1 MVALPQDRG
10 TPPRQGGWFY
20 RWRTAKIADPAFQ
33 EWAARFPLTRPFVRK
48 QAEALYD
55 LVAGFVYSQVLHA
68 FVELDIPRRLM
79 TRPRSADALAP
90 EIGLTPEATRRLLQA
105 AVAIG
110 LCRVRH
116 GKYRLSQMG
125 AALIGA
131 PGVIEMIR
139 HHPQFYQDVADPVAL
154 LRGEVDTN
162 LSKYWGYVGGA
173 QTHDMQEDIA
183 APYSALMAVSQA
195 MVAAETRAAY
205 PMDRHKVLLDIGG
218 GEGAFVSAM
227 LAYAPD
233 LRGIVFDLPAVAERA
248 TARLEREGLSRRAEA
263 TGGSFLTDPIPQG
276 ADLISLIR
284 VCYDHQDDVVRALL
298 RKIRKAL
305 PPGGRLLISEPMSG
319 GDRPTR
325 PGDAYFGFYTAAMST
340 GRPRSLAE
348 HAANLEE
355 AGFSDVKAH
364 PTAQPFIT
372 QVISARAD

>member
-1 MVALPQDRG
+1 MVALPHDARA
-10 TPPRQGGWFY
+10 PRKGGWFY
-20 RWRTAKIADPAFQ
+20 RWRNRKIADPAFQ
-33 EWAARFPLTRPFVRK
+33 DWASRFPLTRPFVRK
-48 QAEALYD
+48 QAEGLYD

-68 FVELDIPRRLM
+68 CVELDVPRRLM
-79 TRPRSADALAP
+79 NRPRSAENLAP
-90 EIGLTPEATRRLLQA
+90 ELGLTPEAARRLLQA
-105 AVAIG
+105 ATAIG
-110 LCRVRH
+110 LLKVKRDE
-116 GKYRLSQMG
+116 YRLSQMG

-162 LSKYWGYVGGA
+162 LSRYWGYVGGA
-173 QTHDMQEDIA
+173 QTHDMGDEVA

-205 PMDRHKVLLDIGG
+205 PMDRHEVLLDVGG

-227 LAYAPD
+227 LTTTPD
-233 LRGIVFDLPAVAERA
+233 LSGIVFDLPAVAERA
-248 TARLEREGLSRRAEA
+248 TARLSGDGLGSRA
-263 TGGSFLTDPIPQG
+263 TAVGGSFLSDSIPDG

-284 VCYDHQDDVVRALL
+284 VCYDHNDDIVRALL
-298 RKIRKAL
+298 SKIHRAL
-305 PPGGRLLISEPMSG
+305 PSGGRIIISEPMSG
-319 GDRPTR
+319 GESPTR

-348 HAANLEE
+348 HAAFLED
-355 AGFSDVKAH
+355 AGFVDIKPH

-372 QVISARAD
+372 QVISARVK